1 LKKYSLSSEERIKKK
16 KDFEKIYNTSKA
28 LISSNQLI
36 KANYY
41 YEFLD
46 IPGIVMIAAAV
57 SSKAGKAVW
66 RNRVKRLIKEAYRK
80 NKHNLLEKSRTEKI
94 KLMIVFSS
102 YRLSEEK
109 NKKVFL
115 QDISESIEELLNKI
129 FLQLQ

>member
-1 LKKYSLSSEERIKKK
+1 MSSEERIKKK

-28 LISSNQLI
+28 FISSNQLI

-46 IPGIVMIAAAV
+46 TPGIIMIAAAV
-57 SSKAGKAVW
+57 SSKTGKAVW

-80 NKHNLLEKSRTEKI
+80 NKHNLLEKSRIKKI

-115 QDISESIEELLNKI
+115 KDISESIEELLNKI
-129 FLQLQ
+129 SLQLQ